1 MSDVM
6 DLVQTYSSYDTAS
19 TTLELVEIGPARVLA
34 LQGRGE
40 PGGAAHLRA
49 IETLYAVVH
58 GVQTSAEATVPFL
71 VPPLDGLWW
80 VDDDRPALEVPREEW
95 RWELLLRLPD
105 HAQSRWLDESRAHA
119 GADADRVELTTL
131 AEGLSVQAL
140 PAGPMS
146 GTGNDR
152 DDGCANGAR
161 AIDHEWAPS
170 RDLPDPGDR
179 ASSARQN
186 RDDPPPPGPAHSAM
200 SRVYAA
206 RKNAAVRPP

>member
-6 DLVQTYSSYDTAS
+6 DLVQTYSSYYTAS
-19 TTLELVEIGPARVLA
+19 TRPELVVIGPARVLA

-105 HAQSRWLDESRAHA
+105 DAESRWLDESRAHA

-140 PAGPMS
+140 HRGPYEAEPVTIATMDALMEREQLTMN
-146 GTGNDR
+146 GHHHEIYLTPVTEQAPPDR
-152 DDGCANGAR
+152 IETILR
-161 AIDHEWAPS
+161 HP
-170 RDLPDPGDR
+170 
-179 ASSARQN
+179 
-186 RDDPPPPGPAHSAM
+186 
-200 SRVYAA
+200 
-206 RKNAAVRPP
+206 VRPIRR